1 MSTFFEWGKDFET
14 GNKKIDDQH
23 YSLVQLINEFM
34 KIELTGQEEAYDEI
48 LLIGNKL
55 AEYVKIHFASEEE
68 LMETYLIDPRHVI
81 KHKKIHNDFIKKID
95 EFTSEKLWYTKSD
108 KLEEI
113 IEFLIRWLAY
123 HILNTDKSL
132 FRQIDYVKNSHM
144 KPEESYDIEAKREES
159 MAEPLLKALKAL
171 YSLVYEKNRELE
183 EKKKNLEEV
192 VKERTADLVILNK
205 KLKNLSLVDD
215 LTGLYNRR
223 FAVAEIEQ
231 LIYNWERYQTPFS
244 LVYLDVDKFKEVND
258 IFGHEKGDMI
268 LKWIGNYLKK
278 SVRKT
283 DKVCRIGGDEFII
296 ICTHYNAMNTKK
308 IAEKLIQGYQVEN
321 KEISEVKKYWK
332 PSLSVGVAIV
342 DKSIHEVDDILMKAD
357 GEMYKAKQAGGN
369 SLSCDIEEF
378 Y

>member
-1 MSTFFEWGKDFET
+1 M
-14 GNKKIDDQH
+14 
-23 YSLVQLINEFM
+23 
-34 KIELTGQEEAYDEI
+34 
-48 LLIGNKL
+48 
-55 AEYVKIHFASEEE
+55 
-68 LMETYLIDPRHVI
+68 
-81 KHKKIHNDFIKKID
+81 
-95 EFTSEKLWYTKSD
+95 
-108 KLEEI
+108 
-113 IEFLIRWLAY
+113 
-123 HILNTDKSL
+123 
-132 FRQIDYVKNSHM
+132 
-144 KPEESYDIEAKREES
+144 
-159 MAEPLLKALKAL
+159 
-171 YSLVYEKNRELE
+171 
-183 EKKKNLEEV
+183 